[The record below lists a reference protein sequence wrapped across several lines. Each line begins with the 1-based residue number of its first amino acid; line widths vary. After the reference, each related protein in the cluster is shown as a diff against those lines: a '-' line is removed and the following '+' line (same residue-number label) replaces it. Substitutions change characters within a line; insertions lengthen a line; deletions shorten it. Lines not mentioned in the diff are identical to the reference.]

1 MNRATKAAF
10 QANPFQLRAS
20 LFHSSPILE
29 RRRRTH
35 WDSVSLCKYYIDCQL
50 LLQKSNFYSRRYRK
64 LNSRQA
70 LFESVNGF
78 AEQFF
83 QSGRWNFL
91 YGKIDSCMH
100 FVVSDGCKMEGKKE
114 SPCQFNVFCMCTLY
128 LSDEYTTGITKEV
141 LDDLDNLIVLAAI
154 RILTGRSRNHTRE
167 GDLVNVQF
175 HDIEAC
181 LLVGKDCHAAPW
193 VMGKSLMNKAE
204 GGHHDCDEYDPSSS
218 RDSSWFRR
226 DFRASGNKGG
236 RSRNKEQHQ
245 QRGFQFFEDEDMEI
259 ETFFRSAFGGNRY
272 YYWSFINEEL
282 QWRNSSNYSNSHRWN
297 WRHQYSDYD
306 ESTDSEN
313 SESDLSSE
321 RLTLG
326 LNTSG
331 PLNLEDVKNAYRV
344 CALKWH
350 PDRHQGSSKH
360 FEGLAWKN
368 LSCVSSSVIKLVL
381 SGFIRLLQKRSS
393 RPAVQRINVWLIN
406 WDSVSNRAD
415 SDTFSRLLD
424 DDQ

>member
-1 MNRATKAAF
+1 MNRATKVAF

-35 WDSVSLCKYYIDCQL
+35 WDSGRSASKGSSR
-50 LLQKSNFYSRRYRK
+50 KSNFYSRRYRK

-83 QSGRWNFL
+83 Q
-91 YGKIDSCMH
+91 
-100 FVVSDGCKMEGKKE
+100 
-114 SPCQFNVFCMCTLY
+114 
-128 LSDEYTTGITKEV
+128 
-141 LDDLDNLIVLAAI
+141 
-154 RILTGRSRNHTRE
+154 
-167 GDLVNVQF
+167 
-175 HDIEAC
+175 
-181 LLVGKDCHAAPW
+181 
-193 VMGKSLMNKAE
+193 

-245 QRGFQFFEDEDMEI
+245 QRGFQFFEDEDIEI

-331 PLNLEDVKNAYRV
+331 PLNLEDVKNAYRI

-350 PDRHQGSSKH
+350 PDRHQGSSKAVAEEK
-360 FEGLAWKN
+360 FKACSAAYQCLADKLGL
-368 LSCVSSSVIKLVL
+368 S
-381 SGFIRLLQKRSS
+381 
-393 RPAVQRINVWLIN
+393 
-406 WDSVSNRAD
+406 
-415 SDTFSRLLD
+415 
-424 DDQ
+424 